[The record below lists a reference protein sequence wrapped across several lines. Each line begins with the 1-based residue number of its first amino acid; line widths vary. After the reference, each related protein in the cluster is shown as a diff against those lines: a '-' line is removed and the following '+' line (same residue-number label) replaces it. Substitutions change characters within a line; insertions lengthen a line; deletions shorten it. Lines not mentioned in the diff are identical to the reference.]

1 MDVKVLIRDLGGPA
15 AVARDLGFGGR
26 KGTCRVSMWMNRNR
40 IPAEIQ
46 LKHLDYFKVFD
57 SKKPSAIKNES
68 RA

>member
-1 MDVKVLIRDLGGPA
+1 MQVRELIHALGGPSE
-15 AVARDLGFGGR
+15 VARSLGFEGR
-26 KGTCRVSMWMNRNR
+26 KGACRVSMWMNRNR

-57 SKKPSAIKNES
+57 SKKTSSIKNES